1 MARLE
6 QTQEQKKNLLKE
18 KNDLLVIKSQLK
30 SKLTG
35 IYINMFNKSLVDFH
49 VHLIP

>member
-1 MARLE
+1 MTRLE

-18 KNDLLVIKSQLK
+18 KNDLLVTKSQLQ

-35 IYINMFNKSLVDFH
+35 I
-49 VHLIP
+49 

>member
-6 QTQEQKKNLLKE
+6 QTQEQKENLLKE
-18 KNDLLVIKSQLK
+18 KNDLLVIKCQFQ

-35 IYINMFNKSLVDFH
+35 I
-49 VHLIP
+49 

>member
-18 KNDLLVIKSQLK
+18 KNDLLVIKSQLQ

-35 IYINMFNKSLVDFH
+35 I
-49 VHLIP
+49 

>member
-6 QTQEQKKNLLKE
+6 QTQERKKNLLKE
-18 KNDLLVIKSQLK
+18 KSDLLVIKCQLQ

-35 IYINMFNKSLVDFH
+35 I
-49 VHLIP
+49 